1 MGWRTSASGFW
12 DVLEQLQCIA
22 IKGTLLSSMLKI
34 PRSMFRLFT
43 CVLINKKK
51 KKAAIKFSCGNPFGT
66 ARRETLALHNLM
78 RPSVQ
83 GAEVPTNHQPTAG
96 GAFHGTIHPT

>member
-51 KKAAIKFSCGNPFGT
+51 KKKKQRSNLAVEIRL
-66 ARRETLALHNLM
+66 ARPGERRWHCIT
-78 RPSVQ
+78 
-83 GAEVPTNHQPTAG
+83 
-96 GAFHGTIHPT
+96 